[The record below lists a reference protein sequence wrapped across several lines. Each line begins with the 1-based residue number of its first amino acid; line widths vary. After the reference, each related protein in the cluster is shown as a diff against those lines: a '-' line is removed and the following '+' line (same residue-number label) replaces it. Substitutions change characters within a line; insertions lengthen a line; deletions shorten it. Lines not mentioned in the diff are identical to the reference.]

1 MTTTRRSPKLLCL
14 VVFSILTANVFAQAK
29 GIDNSRGV
37 DPKVDYSQLTQLGP
51 WDDRNYQITEADLM
65 LLPADDM
72 RVPGV
77 PAFFLIE
84 YRKRNP
90 DMAGQ
95 IFYPRSMRQQFNI
108 FKNGLLVDGVFM
120 LEKDEDAEENPN
132 RGNPVITD
140 QPISALAGANEFTIE
155 QNPANP
161 LRVIAGGNGSGQ
173 VQFYSADGGNTWS
186 SATGISNTCCDP
198 SNEWSVDGTVAY
210 AATLGNAGGGLR
222 ASVYRSTD
230 QGQTWTGRVDVSN
243 ADTDK
248 EWIHVD
254 RSPTSPYKDNVY
266 LSWHQSNVQQFSRS
280 TDKGLTWAPQTSFP
294 SAPTGIGSDMTTD
307 AQGRLFYFYP
317 ALLATDATCNANSIR
332 MLRSDDGGV
341 TFVNPASTKVVGICG
356 RFEAAVPAMETRRT
370 FIYTSVD
377 TDLSS
382 GPHSGRMYVAFTDPV
397 PPTVFPYAAGTAAN
411 NHVAVKIVYS
421 DDQGTTWSAPV
432 FPHPSGDFA
441 AVDRFHPWLDVD
453 ANGVVHVGYYDTV
466 NSGVPRNKVDFYY
479 SYSTDGGAT
488 WAAQKRVSSVTS
500 ENITNGQEWGDYN
513 GLSVDLQQDRI
524 LTVWT
529 DNRITAGSAAQRAY
543 VGSIENLTDGPSY
556 SVSAVGTSQSLCAAN
571 LPLNAAPVTLTYGSQ
586 NGFNS
591 AVNVAYTGG
600 FPAGFSGTLS
610 APSVTP
616 PGSITAN
623 ITLSAGVVPG
633 PASVSIQ
640 SISGTQT
647 RTTNVSFNLTTLAPT
662 APNLSMPANAAAGV
676 NLAPTLTWAAVPQ
689 TETYLLEL
697 STSPTFVPIVAQQV
711 LTGTSFVAPA
721 LLSNTTYF
729 WRVSARNAC
738 PTAAPPTELFADGFE
753 SPSGTGSASSAV
765 FSFTTQAGPGD
776 CSAGTT
782 ANVIF
787 SEDMENGALGW
798 THSATVGTD
807 SWSVSPMF
815 PAAGLNA
822 YRGVGPASQSD
833 QRLVTPSIAVPA
845 GAAQRFLSFSQRI
858 GMEPQGTTGCYDGG
872 VLEVSIDGGTIFT
885 QVTSG
890 ISGVPYRGLIS
901 AGNNALGGRQG
912 WCGAAG
918 TPYALTAVDLAPYG
932 GQNVQF
938 RFHLGSDGSISVADG
953 WNIDNVRVVSCTP

>member
-1 MTTTRRSPKLLCL
+1 MRTARRCPKLLCIAL
-14 VVFSILTANVFAQAK
+14 LSIFTPQAFAQVN
-29 GIDNSRGV
+29 GIENSRGA
-37 DPKVDYSQLTQLGP
+37 DPQVDYTRLTKLGP
-51 WDDRNYQITEADLM
+51 WDDRNYQITRADLA
-65 LLPADDM
+65 LLPADDVA
-72 RVPGV
+72 VPGV
-77 PAFFLIE
+77 PAFFLID

-95 IFYPRSMRQQFNI
+95 IFYPRSMRQQFYI
-108 FKNGLLVDGVFM
+108 FKNGLLVDGEY
-120 LEKDEDAEENPN
+120 LLGKDGDKDELPN

-140 QPISALAGANEFTIE
+140 QPISALSGANEFTIE

-161 LRVIAGGNGSGQ
+161 LRIIAGGNGSGQ

-186 SATGISNTCCDP
+186 SATGISNTCCDA
-198 SNEWSVDGTVAY
+198 SNEWSVDGSIAY

-230 QGQTWTGRVDVSN
+230 QGQTWTGRVDISN
-243 ADTDK
+243 AGSDK

-254 RSPTSPYKDNVY
+254 RSPTSPFKDNVY

-294 SAPTGIGSDMTTD
+294 SAPTGIGSDLTTD

-317 ALLATDATCNANSIR
+317 ALLATDATCNLNSIR
-332 MLRSDDGGV
+332 MLRSNDGGA
-341 TFVNPASTKVVGICG
+341 TFVNPASTKVVGLCG
-356 RFEAAVPAMETRRT
+356 RFEAAVPSMETRRT

-382 GPHSGRMYVAFTDPV
+382 GPNAGRMYVAYTDAV

-488 WAAQKRVSSVTS
+488 WALQKRVSSVTS

-513 GLSVDLQQDRI
+513 GLSVNLQQDRI

-556 SVSAVGTSQSLCAAN
+556 SVSAAGTAQSLCAAN
-571 LPLNAAPVTLTYGSQ
+571 LPLNAAPITLTYGAQ

-600 FPAGFSGTLS
+600 FPTGFSGTLS

-623 ITLSAGVVPG
+623 ITLSAGVTAG
-633 PASVSIQ
+633 PATVSIQ
-640 SISGTQT
+640 SISGTQI
-647 RTTNVSFNLTTLAPT
+647 RTSNASFNLTTQAPT
-662 APNLSMPANAAAGV
+662 APNLSAPANAAVGV
-676 NLAPTLTWAAVPQ
+676 TLAPALSWAAVPQ

-697 STSPTFVPIVAQQV
+697 STSPSFVPIVAQQI
-711 LTGTSFVAPA
+711 LTGTSFTAPT
-721 LLSNTTYF
+721 LLSNTTYY

-738 PTAAPPTELFADGFE
+738 PTAAPPSELFANGFE
-753 SPSGTGSASSAV
+753 SPSGTGSASSSV

-776 CSAGTT
+776 CNVGTT
-782 ANVIF
+782 TSVIF
-787 SEDMENGALGW
+787 NDDMENGAPGW
-798 THSATVGTD
+798 THSAAAGTD
-807 SWSVSPMF
+807 TWAISPAF
-815 PAAGLNA
+815 PATGVNA
-822 YRGVGPASQSD
+822 YRGVGPTTQAD
-833 QRLVTPSIAVPA
+833 QRLVSPAINVPA
-845 GAAQRFLSFSQRI
+845 GVNQRFLSFNQRI
-858 GMEPQGTTGCYDGG
+858 GMEPNGANCFDAGI
-872 VLEVSIDGGTIFT
+872 LEVSTDAGVTFT
-885 QVTSG
+885 QVTTG
-890 ISGVPYRGLIS
+890 ITGVPYTGTVDS
-901 AGNNALGGRQG
+901 GNTALGGRQG
-912 WCGAAG
+912 WCGAA
-918 TPYALTAVDLAPYG
+918 TAHAITAVDLAPYG
-932 GQNVQF
+932 GQAVRF
-938 RFHLGSDGSISVADG
+938 RFRLGTDTGVNVADG

>member
-1 MTTTRRSPKLLCL
+1 MRSFRRNSTLLCI
-14 VVFSILTANVFAQAK
+14 SILAALSSQAFAQVN
-29 GIDNSRGV
+29 GIKNYLGV

-51 WDDRNYQITEADLM
+51 WDDRNYQITEADLAI
-65 LLPADDM
+65 LPADDVA
-72 RVPGV
+72 VPGV
-77 PAFFLIE
+77 PAFFLID
-84 YRKRNP
+84 YRKRHP
-90 DMAGQ
+90 SMVGQ
-95 IFYPRSMRQQFNI
+95 IFYPRSTRQQFHI
-108 FKNGLLVDGVFM
+108 FKNGLLVDGVY
-120 LEKDEDAEENPN
+120 LLGKEDADENPN

-140 QPISALAGANEFTIE
+140 QPISALVGANELTIE

-161 LRVIAGGNGSGQ
+161 LRIIAGGNGSGQ
-173 VQFYSADGGNTWS
+173 VQFYSADGGTTWS
-186 SATGISNTCCDP
+186 SATGISNTCCDA

-243 ADTDK
+243 AGSDK

-254 RSPTSPYKDNVY
+254 RSPTSPYKDNLY
-266 LSWHQSNVQQFSRS
+266 MSWHQGNVQQFSRS
-280 TDKGLTWAPQTSFP
+280 TDKALTWAPQTSFP
-294 SAPTGIGSDMTTD
+294 SAPTGIGSDLTTD

-317 ALLATDATCNANSIR
+317 ALVATDATCNLNSIR
-332 MLRSDDGGV
+332 MLRSNDGGV
-341 TFVNPASTKVVGICG
+341 TFINPASTKVVGLCG

-382 GPHSGRMYVAFTDPV
+382 GQNSGRMYVAYTDAV
-397 PPTVFPYAAGTAAN
+397 PPTVFPYAAATPAN

-421 DDQGTTWSAPV
+421 DDQGTTWSAPA
-432 FPHPSGDFA
+432 FPHPTGDFA

-479 SYSTDGGAT
+479 SYSTNGGVT
-488 WAAQKRVSSVTS
+488 WATQKRVSSVTS

-513 GLSVDLQQDRI
+513 GLSVNLQQDRI

-543 VGSIENLTDGPSY
+543 GGAIENLTDGPSY
-556 SVSAVGTSQSLCAAN
+556 SVSAAGASQSLCAAN

-600 FPAGFSGTLS
+600 FPPGFSGTLS
-610 APSVTP
+610 APSITP

-623 ITLSAGVVPG
+623 IRLSAGVVPG
-633 PASVSIQ
+633 PATVSIE
-640 SISGTQT
+640 SVSGTQI
-647 RTTNVSFNLTTLAPT
+647 RTTNVSFNLTTQPPT
-662 APNLSMPANAAAGV
+662 APNLSAPTNAALGV
-676 NLAPTLTWAAVPQ
+676 ALTPTLSWAAAPQ

-697 STSPTFVPIVAQQV
+697 STSPSFTPIVAQQV
-711 LTGTSFVAPA
+711 LTGTSFTVPA
-721 LLSNTTYF
+721 LLSSTTYY

-738 PTAAPPTELFADGFE
+738 PIAAPPAELFANGFE
-753 SPSGTGSASSAV
+753 SPSGTGSVSSAV

-776 CSAGTT
+776 CSVGTT

-787 SEDMENGALGW
+787 SEDMENGAAGW

-807 SWSVSPMF
+807 SWALSPAF

-858 GMEPQGTTGCYDGG
+858 GLEPQSGSGCWDAGI
-872 VLEVSIDGGTIFT
+872 LEASTDGGTTFT
-885 QVTSG
+885 QVTAG
-890 ISGVPYRGLIS
+890 ISGVPYTGLVNV
-901 AGNNALGGRQG
+901 ANNALGGRQG
-912 WCGAAG
+912 WCGAAA

-938 RFHLGSDGSISVADG
+938 RFRIGSDGSVSVADG

>member
-1 MTTTRRSPKLLCL
+1 MISFQRSSIVLCFSLLAAISSQAL
-14 VVFSILTANVFAQAK
+14 AQAK

-37 DPKVDYSQLTQLGP
+37 DPRVDYSQLTQLGP
-51 WDDRNYQITEADLM
+51 WDDRNYQITEADLA
-65 LLPADDM
+65 LLPADDV

-77 PAFFLIE
+77 PAFFLID

-95 IFYPRSMRQQFNI
+95 IFYPRSMRQQFHI
-108 FKNGLLVDGVFM
+108 FKNGLLVDGEF
-120 LEKDEDAEENPN
+120 LLTKDEDGDENPN
-132 RGNPVITD
+132 RGNPVISD
-140 QPISALAGANEFTIE
+140 QPISALSGANEFTIE

-161 LRVIAGGNGSGQ
+161 LRIIAGGNGSGQ
-173 VQFYSADGGNTWS
+173 VQFYSADGGSTWS
-186 SATGISNTCCDP
+186 SATGISNTCCDA
-198 SNEWSVDGTVAY
+198 SNEWSFDGTIAY
-210 AATLGNAGGGLR
+210 AATLGNASGGLR

-230 QGQTWTGRVDVSN
+230 QGQTWVGRVDVS
-243 ADTDK
+243 TGSSDK

-266 LSWHQSNVQQFSRS
+266 LSWHQSNIQQFSRS

-294 SAPTGIGSDMTTD
+294 SAPTGIGSDLTTD
-307 AQGRLFYFYP
+307 AQGRLYYFYP

-397 PPTVFPYAAGTAAN
+397 PPTVFPYAAGTAGN

-432 FPHPSGDFA
+432 FPHPTGDFA

-488 WAAQKRVSSVTS
+488 WAAQKRVSSATS

-513 GLSVDLQQDRI
+513 GLSVNLQQDRI

-543 VGSIENLTDGPSY
+543 VGGIENLTDGPSY
-556 SVSAVGTSQSLCAAN
+556 SVSAAGTAQSLCAAN

-623 ITLSAGVVPG
+623 ITLSAGVTPG
-633 PASVSIQ
+633 PATVSIQ
-640 SISGTQT
+640 SVSGTQI
-647 RTTNVSFNLTTLAPT
+647 RTSNVSFNLTTLAPT
-662 APNLSMPANAAAGV
+662 PPSLSAPANAASGV
-676 NLAPTLTWAAVPQ
+676 NLAPTLSWAAVPQ

-697 STSPTFVPIVAQQV
+697 STSPSFVPIVAQQV
-711 LTGTSFVAPA
+711 LTGTSFVVPA
-721 LLSNTTYF
+721 LVSNTTYY

-738 PTAAPPTELFADGFE
+738 PTAAAPTELFADGFE
-753 SPSGTGSASSAV
+753 TPTGTGSASSTV

-776 CSAGTT
+776 CSTGTT
-782 ANVIF
+782 TNVIF
-787 SEDMENGALGW
+787 SEDMENGAAAW
-798 THSATVGTD
+798 THSAILGTD
-807 SWSVSPMF
+807 TWALSPAF

-822 YRGVGPASQSD
+822 YRGIGSAARSD
-833 QRLVTPSIAVPA
+833 QRLVTPSIPIPA
-845 GAAQRFLSFSQRI
+845 GAQQRFLSFSQRI
-858 GMEPQGTTGCYDGG
+858 GLEPQGTTGCYDAG
-872 VLEVSIDGGTIFT
+872 VLEVSTDGGTTFT
-885 QVTSG
+885 QVTAG
-890 ISGVPYRGLIS
+890 ISGVPYKGPVN
-901 AGNNALGGRQG
+901 AGNTVLGGLQG

-918 TPYALTAVDLAPYG
+918 TPYAVTAVDLAPYG

-938 RFHLGSDGSISVADG
+938 RFRIGTDASVSVADG